1 MSSCWSVSDAAGVL
15 KSAGAGRKVSV
26 LFVIRS
32 LDRGGAERQILE
44 LLSGIDKGRFAVA
57 LVTLYDGGALFGEA
71 ESIEGLQLHSFGK
84 QARWDLGPVTKLC
97 SLVRRLKP
105 DIIHG
110 YLEIPNCLC
119 LAAGKLGQA
128 KVVWGVRGS
137 DNREFNQYDRLGN
150 CAFVLARRF
159 SRFADL
165 AIFNSQAGRD
175 YYLSKGFAP
184 NRAAVIPNGIDTDR
198 FSFRDMGRARLR
210 GQLGIADSHFLI
222 GMAARLDKKK
232 DHPTFLRAAALL
244 AQERTDVTFAC
255 IGSGPPDY
263 TADLRHMAQELGLE
277 DRIWWAGAFDDM
289 PAAYSAFDIATLS
302 SAYGEG
308 FPNVIGEAMAC
319 RRACVVTPSG
329 DSAQVVGD
337 TGIVVEPRNPEALAA
352 GWREVLMS
360 NSERARLGERARVRI
375 VAEFGK
381 HLLVRRTEQA
391 LAALVS

>member
-1 MSSCWSVSDAAGVL
+1 M
-15 KSAGAGRKVSV
+15 
-26 LFVIRS
+26 LFVVRS

-44 LLSGIDKGRFAVA
+44 LLSGIDKSRFAVA
-57 LVTLYDGGALFGEA
+57 LVTLYDGGALVGEA
-71 ESIEGLQLHSFGK
+71 ESIEGLRLHSFGK
-84 QARWDLGPVTKLC
+84 QARWDPAAVAKLC
-97 SLVRRLKP
+97 NLVRRLKP
-105 DIIHG
+105 DIVHG
-110 YLEIPNCLC
+110 YLEIANCLC
-119 LAAGKLGQA
+119 LAAGKLGRA

-137 DNREFNQYDRLGN
+137 DNRDFNQYDRLGN
-150 CAFVLARRF
+150 TAFALARRF

-198 FSFRDMGRARLR
+198 FSFRDEGRGRLR
-210 GQLGIADSHFLI
+210 AQLGIADGHFLI

-244 AQERTDVTFAC
+244 AHERSDVTFAC
-255 IGSGPPDY
+255 MGSGPPDY
-263 TADLRHMAQELGLE
+263 TAHLRHMAQELELE

-289 PAAYSAFDIATLS
+289 PAAYSAFDVATLS
-302 SAYGEG
+302 SSFGEG

-329 DSAQVVGD
+329 DSAHVVGD
-337 TGIVVEPRNPEALAA
+337 TGIVVEPRNPEALAS
-352 GWREVLMS
+352 GWRRMLTLS
-360 NSERARLGERARVRI
+360 SSERARLGQSARSRI
-375 VAEFGK
+375 VSEFGR
-381 HLLVRRTEQA
+381 HLLVGRTEQA